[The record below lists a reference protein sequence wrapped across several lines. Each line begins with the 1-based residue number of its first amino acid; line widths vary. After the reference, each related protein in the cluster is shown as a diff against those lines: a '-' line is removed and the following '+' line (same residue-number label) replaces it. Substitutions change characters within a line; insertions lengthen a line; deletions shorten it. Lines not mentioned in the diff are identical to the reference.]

1 MLTVAF
7 SSFLV
12 EKILSLNSFGC
23 PRTSR
28 DFCKN
33 HVWSGKESA
42 STRERPLFTSA
53 GIWLTAARIN
63 HSCVGNCRRS
73 FIGDMQI
80 VRAARDMPAGT
91 ELLFPYRPSGSSE
104 PYQRVQ
110 QELAKWGF
118 TCTCEMCKDRSK
130 TSDVVVEQ
138 RRDLKRDFMNQLP
151 GDEPFDLPKA
161 MRLMKGVEKTYRGKP
176 AKQIR
181 WVLAEV
187 YAYIGIRARQEG
199 YFVEAAKMLIKALEA
214 QGFVINATDPG
225 AVTAQPQFEV
235 KHWGMM
241 EHIIPWLFFQLIEC
255 YDQVNLALV
264 PIVAQYAEVAYSV
277 IVGEKISIW
286 EVMPSTGNKQ

>member
-1 MLTVAF
+1 
-7 SSFLV
+7 
-12 EKILSLNSFGC
+12 
-23 PRTSR
+23 
-28 DFCKN
+28 
-33 HVWSGKESA
+33 
-42 STRERPLFTSA
+42 
-53 GIWLTAARIN
+53 
-63 HSCVGNCRRS
+63 
-73 FIGDMQI
+73 MQI

-104 PYQRVQ
+104 LHQHVQ

-118 TCTCEMCKDRSK
+118 ECACELCKDKSK
-130 TSDVVVEQ
+130 TSDAVVKQ
-138 RRDLKRDFMNQLP
+138 RSDLHREFMEQLP
-151 GDEPFDLPKA
+151 DDEPFNLPKA
-161 MRLMKGVEKTYRGKP
+161 TRLMKGVEKTYRGKP

-199 YFVEAAKMLIKALEA
+199 YFVDAAKMLIKALEA
-214 QGFVINATDPG
+214 HGFVIYATDPS

-241 EHIIPWLFFQLIEC
+241 EHVIPWLFFQLIEC
-255 YDQVNLALV
+255 YDQVDMALV
-264 PIVAQYAEVAYSV
+264 PVAAHYAEVAYSI

>member
-1 MLTVAF
+1 M
-7 SSFLV
+7 V

-28 DFCKN
+28 DFCKSN
-33 HVWSGKESA
+33 IWSGKVTA

-80 VRAARDMPAGT
+80 VRAARDMPADT

-104 PYQRVQ
+104 PYQSVQ
-110 QELAKWGF
+110 EQLAKWGF
-118 TCTCEMCKDRSK
+118 VCTCELCKDRSK
-130 TSDVVVEQ
+130 TSDAVLKQ
-138 RRDLKRDFMNQLP
+138 RSDLHKDFMKQLP
-151 GDEPFDLPKA
+151 DDEPFDLPKA
-161 MRLMKGVEKTYRGKP
+161 TRLMKGVEKTYRGKP

-181 WVLAEV
+181 WVLADV
-187 YAYIGIRARQEG
+187 YAYMGIRARQEG
-199 YFVEAAKMLIKALEA
+199 YFVDAVKMIIKALEA
-214 QGFVINATDPG
+214 HGFVIYATDPG
-225 AVTAQPQFEV
+225 AVTAQPRFEV

-241 EHIIPWLFFQLIEC
+241 EHVIPWLFFQLIEC
-255 YDQVNLALV
+255 YHQVDMALV
-264 PIVAQYAEVAYSV
+264 PAALHYAELSYSI
-277 IVGEKISIW
+277 IVGEKVSMW